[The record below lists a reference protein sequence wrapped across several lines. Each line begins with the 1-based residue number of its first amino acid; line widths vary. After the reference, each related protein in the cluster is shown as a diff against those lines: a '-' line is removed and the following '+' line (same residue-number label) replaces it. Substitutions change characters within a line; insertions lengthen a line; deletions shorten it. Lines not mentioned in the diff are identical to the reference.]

1 MRKSVIELFTPVW
14 VNGKTATEIRPNY
27 EVLDW
32 TARVLCLTS
41 LELYLSSGKF
51 MRNPLFFSKR
61 SAFRFTI
68 YFSVS
73 LENVFECNP
82 IIFCQVWI
90 TKIWDFLFYT
100 VGPPMRPWHS
110 VNKILIVDPDTDPW
124 CTDTE
129 SLLYQT
135 YHQVWSGTA
144 GGIWDQSKQRHVS
157 TVHCPLQTEDLSCL
171 RSQNLM
177 EVYLS
182 AWSGWK

>member
-1 MRKSVIELFTPVW
+1 
-14 VNGKTATEIRPNY
+14 
-27 EVLDW
+27 
-32 TARVLCLTS
+32 
-41 LELYLSSGKF
+41 

-157 TVHCPLQTEDLSCL
+157 TVHSRQKISRVWDHKIWWKYICPRGLVGNKFIFRSEIVSLELHWHLSH
-171 RSQNLM
+171 
-177 EVYLS
+177 LS
-182 AWSGWK
+182 PDQR